1 MRATAL
7 LLAAMLASCT
17 STVLTEPIV
26 HVSPYLALY
35 QLRGETEMQSAGAQP
50 NQVVDNAPVPLRTFG
65 QDRGREDVGMRV
77 DLGDGFGGLRA
88 DYYRLDMNTSRSE
101 QLPPGQ
107 NWGDLLAGDFV
118 SMNVEM
124 DELRLGYV
132 EPLLDASV
140 QWRGE
145 DLRLQLGLGG
155 VFATRQMKMRGR
167 ESTNT
172 VSQNL
177 ELSGDVVYGAVRA
190 RAAWQNLSLDLDYAV
205 APEDLV
211 LGGDIEGLSQDFEA
225 MVSYELPQRDVRVF
239 AGWRYSEFSA
249 AGSQGPYRF
258 ENDLV
263 IDGLQ
268 LGVLVTF

>member
-1 MRATAL
+1 M
-7 LLAAMLASCT
+7 LLAATLAGCT

-26 HVSPYLALY
+26 QVSPYLALY
-35 QLRGETEMQSAGAQP
+35 QLRGDTKMQSAGAQP
-50 NQVVDNAPVPLRTFG
+50 SQVVDNAPVPLRTFG

-77 DLGDGFGGLRA
+77 DVGDGFGGIRA

-107 NWGDLLAGDFV
+107 NWGDLLVGDFV

-132 EPLLDASV
+132 EPLLETSTE
-140 QWRGE
+140 WRGE

-167 ESTNT
+167 ESTLT
-172 VSQNL
+172 QNL

-190 RAAWQNLSLDLDYAV
+190 RAKWQHLSLDLDYAV
-205 APEDLV
+205 APEELV

-249 AGSQGPYRF
+249 AGNQGRYRF

-263 IDGLQ
+263 IDGVQ